1 MRRILAI
8 TFTTG
13 LIAIGFLLPAGT
25 GAASS
30 SGSPNAWSAAR
41 PITRQ
46 VFVGGTRVV
55 ASASFDSATHVEFL
69 TAEVSGGSRL
79 VVDTK
84 DCCLKGDH
92 WLVTLVNTSGG
103 ATVGAPDAATATCGS
118 GSTRRY
124 SGAAGMDIRRGT
136 VKVLIAYCSG
146 VDVFDAGM
154 DIRLRYDGSMDVS
167 A

>member
-1 MRRILAI
+1 M
-8 TFTTG
+8 
-13 LIAIGFLLPAGT
+13 
-25 GAASS
+25 
-30 SGSPNAWSAAR
+30 
-41 PITRQ
+41 
-46 VFVGGTRVV
+46 
-55 ASASFDSATHVEFL
+55 EFL

-103 ATVGAPDAATATCGS
+103 ATVGAPDAATAVIGQPPEPP
-118 GSTRRY
+118 TRRY

-154 DIRLRYDGSMDVS
+154 DIRLRYDGSMNVS